1 MREGNMGIKS
11 AIKLRTRR
19 PRPSRGQPTATGVDY
34 EGAWSWYA
42 RNHAR
47 NFPGREHIGDEWAGT
62 ESGGATSLA
71 EYNQLVESR
80 FILPYV
86 GPGDT
91 VLELGV
97 GGGKTAVLLRTH
109 CSGSSARTSRPR

>member
-1 MREGNMGIKS
+1 MTGSQGDLAEVGVTCPGWR
-11 AIKLRTRR
+11 AWRTRDGALAAR
-19 PRPSRGQPTATGVDY
+19 KGGTPPGVQARG
-34 EGAWSWYA
+34 
-42 RNHAR
+42 
-47 NFPGREHIGDEWAGT
+47 GT
-62 ESGGATSLA
+62 VA
-71 EYNQLVESR
+71 ELVESR

-109 CSGSSARTSRPR
+109 CSGSSARTSRPRC